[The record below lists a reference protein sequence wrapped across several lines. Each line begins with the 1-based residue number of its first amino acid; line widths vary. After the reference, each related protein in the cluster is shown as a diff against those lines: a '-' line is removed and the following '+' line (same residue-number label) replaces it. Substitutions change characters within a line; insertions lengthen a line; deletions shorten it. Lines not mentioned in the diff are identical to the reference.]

1 MHFKDTLSKL
11 TLLVLTV
18 SSVFSC
24 ITVNKTIG
32 EEYVPEDQELKI
44 RIARFSLPVTLKM
57 QDSLQATSSD
67 YAIVGAIR
75 TPEFG
80 LVNMGSAANVC
91 QPSTTLR
98 FGKDP
103 VIKSV
108 YFTAAVPEKRV
119 IEDNQMNIP
128 QDIFVYR
135 LNKRL
140 DTATV
145 FCNSVTSADYDPV
158 PLNTSS
164 VTYFGGDSIKV
175 YLNNAYGTELLSAT
189 EKELDSINLFI
200 DRFKGLYIAC
210 STPEGSLTGG
220 RENLLSFSSAVLM
233 IKYNFQPTWQAG
245 LSRKDTTVYLNYGDG
260 YCLNTSAY
268 NSEGL
273 ESTELREVLPVEG
286 IAGIKPY
293 VDAKI
298 LKDTLDKWAQ
308 KNNYD
313 PKKIIVSKASFTL
326 PFEIPADFDMSKYPT
341 YLYPTQRIENKNVKI
356 YYPFSDVNSTGNS
369 LGAMNRS
376 LAEYQGDFSSVI
388 QQMLNKDA
396 AEIEMKYDFWFA
408 PIKSITDQY
417 YGTVSYVP
425 DFYTYYVGK
434 INGPKAERYPKLT
447 LVFSVL
453 R

>member
-32 EEYVPEDQELKI
+32 EGYVPEDQELKI
-44 RIARFSLPVTLKM
+44 RIAHFRLPVTLKM
-57 QDSLQATSSD
+57 QDSLQATSTD

-80 LVNMGSAANVC
+80 LVKMGSAANVC
-91 QPSTTLR
+91 QPTTTLR

-103 VIKSV
+103 VIKSI
-108 YFTAAVPEKRV
+108 YFTAAVPAKKV
-119 IEDNQMNIP
+119 MEDNQMNIP
-128 QDIFVYR
+128 QDVFVYR

-140 DTATV
+140 DTTTV
-145 FCNSVTSADYDPV
+145 FCNSITPADYDPV

-200 DRFKGLYIAC
+200 DRFKGLYLEC
-210 STPEGSLTGG
+210 SAPEGSLTGG
-220 RENLLSFSSAVLM
+220 RENLLGFSSAIIM
-233 IKYNFQPTWQAG
+233 MKYNFQPTWQEG

-260 YCLNTSAY
+260 YCLNTSTY
-268 NSEGL
+268 GSEGL
-273 ESTELREVLPVEG
+273 ETAEPLEILPVEG

-293 VDAKI
+293 VDAKV

-308 KNNYD
+308 KNNYN
-313 PKKIIVSKASFTL
+313 PKKIIVSKASFSL
-326 PFEIPADFDMSKYPT
+326 PFEIPADFDMTKYPT
-341 YLYPTQRIENKNVKI
+341 YLFPTQRIENQNLMI
-356 YYPFSDVNSTGNS
+356 YYPFNDVNSTGNS
-369 LGAMNRS
+369 LGGMNRS
-376 LAEYQGDFSSVI
+376 LAEYQGDLSSAI

-396 AEIEMKYDFWFA
+396 ADIGAKYDFWFA
-408 PIKSITDQY
+408 PIQKLTDQY
-417 YGTVSYVP
+417 YGTVSYAP
-425 DFYTYYVGK
+425 DFYTYSVGK
-434 INGPKAERYPKLT
+434 VNGPKAERYPKLT

-453 R
+453 Q

>member
-1 MHFKDTLSKL
+1 MHFKATLSKL

-44 RIARFSLPVTLKM
+44 RIAHFRLPVTLKM
-57 QDSLQATSSD
+57 QDSLQATSAD

-80 LVNMGSAANVC
+80 LVKMGSAANVC

-103 VIKSV
+103 VIKSI
-108 YFTAAVPEKRV
+108 YFTAAVTAKKVME
-119 IEDNQMNIP
+119 ENQTNIP

-135 LNKRL
+135 LKKRL
-140 DTATV
+140 DTTTV
-145 FCNSVTSADYDPV
+145 FCNSVTSADYDPL

-200 DRFKGLYIAC
+200 DRFKGLYIEC
-210 STPEGSLTGG
+210 SAPEGSLTGG
-220 RENLLSFSSAVLM
+220 RENLLGFSSAVIM
-233 IKYNFQPTWQAG
+233 MKYNFQPTWQEG
-245 LSRKDTTVYLNYGDG
+245 LSRKDTTVYLSYGDG
-260 YCLNTSAY
+260 YCLNTSSY
-268 NSEGL
+268 SSEDL
-273 ESTELREVLPVEG
+273 ETDEPREILPVEG

-293 VDAKI
+293 VDAKV

-313 PKKIIVSKASFTL
+313 PKKIIVSKASFSL
-326 PFEIPADFDMSKYPT
+326 PFEIPANFDMTTYPT
-341 YLYPTQRIENKNVKI
+341 YLFPTQRIENKNVKI
-356 YYPFSDVNSTGNS
+356 YYPFNDVNSTGNS
-369 LGAMNRS
+369 LGAINRS
-376 LAEYQGDFSSVI
+376 LAEYQGDISSVI
-388 QQMLNKDA
+388 QQMLNKNA
-396 AEIEMKYDFWFA
+396 AEIEGKYDFWFA
-408 PIKSITDQY
+408 PIQQLTDQY
-417 YGTVSYVP
+417 YGTVSYSP
-425 DFYTYYVGK
+425 DFYSYYVGK

-453 R
+453 K